1 MVRIRASRRT
11 APAAA
16 ATHDVDFPHLW
27 RQLRAAGWTAKRPSG
42 LANDWTYTSPDG
54 SSHFIGEAAVVAH
67 ALTSGLLNENAQ
79 DDNAQDKNEQND
91 TAQHKHVDT
100 TEHETD
106 ENENAQDE
114 IKENERALHLS
125 ASDDDERD
133 ANTSDD
139 DARPSQASD
148 NEDAAVP
155 TPVELSQGEEIRAF
169 GLLQSVLQLAEPE
182 RAATASLR
190 QLSDPDTKEEQKT
203 DEPRA
208 VLRRRVKVD
217 VNYLATNEHSS
228 DYESFSSGK
237 SDDGQIQD
245 DDQEPDLAELREVC
259 HSPVLT
265 FLYFMPKS
273 LRVAITEQTNR
284 YAVQQVDRRAE
295 EQHAKQREGRRET
308 VQQIRR
314 RLKSKKGYDTHEIL
328 HEVGLLVARML
339 CPQQRRF
346 AAHWS
351 MVEDGAVPVGN
362 FGRYMSR
369 NRCTNILR
377 DLHFVDNE
385 APRTRDK
392 LWKLRPVVN
401 SLQQRFQLRRGVL
414 PSTSRRNTTRM
425 FMPDKPHRY
434 GSKMFMTCDSRTAY
448 CYRFEIYA
456 GKHRHDAKG
465 GAGRPYDHKTGA
477 VSQPQGRP
485 RQQPPPVARCHS
497 RPVLHVGA
505 ALRRAPCYERLRGR
519 RGDGQS
525 ARPRPGS
532 RATRLASIPRGTF
545 KFARSVAIP
554 SLVMFHWWDRKPVQY
569 LCTGAIMT
577 ESTIGRKVK
586 QLGAIA
592 VACPQAV
599 TDYQRWMGGVD
610 VHDQLRL
617 QKYSLQPVIWLCD
630 LALVNAFLSHK
641 EAAAM
646 DGKPVMKRG
655 AWFGVHQNQLLQLK
669 TEDFAGVVATP
680 LSGSQKRQ
688 RTPIRVT
695 HQLEQRNDWATVRG
709 VQKRRQRSCKVCALL
724 RVDAKKSFSTTF
736 CKRCSLDDAKLW
748 FCNKIRQSP

>member
-54 SSHFIGEAAVVAH
+54 SSHFIGEAAVLAH
-67 ALTSGLLNENAQ
+67 ALTSGLFNENAQ

-245 DDQEPDLAELREVC
+245 DDQEPDREYNNLDDDFVSDSDAVEIDEAFIGSLMIGASDQDKRSIKARQEALRSMQWTAPSSEFKDGGMTAYDDMRGEDAHPVAELREVC

-273 LRVAITEQTNR
+273 LWVAITEQTNR

-308 VQQIRR
+308 TIP
-314 RLKSKKGYDTHEIL
+314 YC
-328 HEVGLLVARML
+328 EV
-339 CPQQRRF
+339 
-346 AAHWS
+346 
-351 MVEDGAVPVGN
+351 
-362 FGRYMSR
+362 
-369 NRCTNILR
+369 
-377 DLHFVDNE
+377 
-385 APRTRDK
+385 
-392 LWKLRPVVN
+392 
-401 SLQQRFQLRRGVL
+401 VL
-414 PSTSRRNTTRM
+414 
-425 FMPDKPHRY
+425 
-434 GSKMFMTCDSRTAY
+434 
-448 CYRFEIYA
+448 
-456 GKHRHDAKG
+456 
-465 GAGRPYDHKTGA
+465 TG
-477 VSQPQGRP
+477 
-485 RQQPPPVARCHS
+485 
-497 RPVLHVGA
+497 
-505 ALRRAPCYERLRGR
+505 
-519 RGDGQS
+519 
-525 ARPRPGS
+525 
-532 RATRLASIPRGTF
+532 
-545 KFARSVAIP
+545 
-554 SLVMFHWWDRKPVQY
+554 
-569 LCTGAIMT
+569 
-577 ESTIGRKVK
+577 
-586 QLGAIA
+586 
-592 VACPQAV
+592 
-599 TDYQRWMGGVD
+599 
-610 VHDQLRL
+610 
-617 QKYSLQPVIWLCD
+617 
-630 LALVNAFLSHK
+630 
-641 EAAAM
+641 
-646 DGKPVMKRG
+646 
-655 AWFGVHQNQLLQLK
+655 
-669 TEDFAGVVATP
+669 
-680 LSGSQKRQ
+680 
-688 RTPIRVT
+688 
-695 HQLEQRNDWATVRG
+695 
-709 VQKRRQRSCKVCALL
+709 
-724 RVDAKKSFSTTF
+724 FS
-736 CKRCSLDDAKLW
+736 
-748 FCNKIRQSP
+748 